1 VAGIGEMTYWR
12 FTLYNIVGIIAWVSM
27 FIVGGF
33 YFGNLPL
40 VKRNFTFVVFAIIII
55 SVLPIVFEYFRQ
67 QSRSS

>member
-40 VKRNFTFVVFAIIII
+40 VKRDFTFVVFVIIII